1 MQISIRDSQGYVL
14 EMQSHIK
21 TLEVIGS
28 FKSLVIN
35 QYSGS
40 YIGEGCYILYV
51 VPEMHVVQVGVH
63 GESPL
68 EMYMTYMSK

>member
-40 YIGEGCYILYV
+40 YIGEGCYMWFQRCMWFMSEY
-51 VPEMHVVQVGVH
+51 M
-63 GESPL
+63 